1 MEHGSSAGAVGGD
14 KLELFKNQ
22 AKQLLKKLTPRSA
35 AKLSID
41 SNPYIFQY
49 VVSRVLRNWFSIETF
64 RTLLR
69 ISSFYFSMYSYMID
83 NGICY
88 LTLTDKSYPKRLAF
102 LFLEEISKDFEA
114 DLRAEHGDE
123 YVLWNSKCFCHFLYV
138 FFQIYS
144 IMPECE
150 SIILVLERKIL
161 QSYQSASYT
170 LMNHISASIF
180 TFKAKLKMIIT
191 CFIFVLGNCHY
202 YFQILF
208 LTPESFI

>member
-1 MEHGSSAGAVGGD
+1 MEHGSSASAVGGD

-123 YVLWNSKCFCHFLYV
+123 YVLFKFRLLLSLLILICTLLNLFRLLSFIQWFSFLNSRYWNLTKVHHMHLLSTHV
-138 FFQIYS
+138 
-144 IMPECE
+144 
-150 SIILVLERKIL
+150 R
-161 QSYQSASYT
+161 
-170 LMNHISASIF
+170 
-180 TFKAKLKMIIT
+180 
-191 CFIFVLGNCHY
+191 
-202 YFQILF
+202 LF
-208 LTPESFI
+208 LIRKVN